1 MLPSAAVLLQRWLRH
16 FAYAICFNA
25 AGVTIIRVMCR
36 CVSPP
41 ASTAGPVSLAL
52 YCNGRLCSVTATAA
66 NTTAADAATAPAA
79 LTFTYTAALELG
91 VASGDAP
98 AGSVAEPVT
107 ADLFSAAGPLSL
119 PLADSAALQH
129 GAALLCTFTA
139 PGGAR
144 LHSAGTA
151 AVTAAAVAPD
161 GTVTAAGSTRAVC
174 QLPSDAPQ
182 LLRPGSGW
190 QLAEVAVTD
199 VSADVGDSSSSGS
212 SSSGAAVSLTARVN
226 FLALPAV
233 TSLQPAQGPSSG
245 SSSSS
250 SAGPPLAVHG
260 SGFVNTAAL
269 ACRFSGAAGDHSG
282 ATAAVVAATF
292 VSSTLVL
299 CAAPARPP
307 GSAVVEVTLTGA
319 DYSASGVLYTY
330 TAAPVVT
337 ALAPALGSDTGGT
350 AVTVT
355 GAGFKQSA
363 VAKQSGEGRQLL
375 ACRFGSVVVPAVRWV
390 SSTEIVCIAPPRE
403 SPERSVAL
411 EVSVRSTRA

>member
-1 MLPSAAVLLQRWLRH
+1 M
-16 FAYAICFNA
+16 Y
-25 AGVTIIRVMCR
+25 GVMDR

-41 ASTAGPVSLAL
+41 ASTAGPVKMSL
-52 YCNGRLCSVTATAA
+52 YCNGRPCSVTATAA
-66 NTTAADAATAPAA
+66 NSTAADTVAAPPA

-98 AGSVAEPVT
+98 AGSAAEPVT
-107 ADLFSAAGPLSL
+107 ADLFSAAAPLSL

-151 AVTAAAVAPD
+151 AVTAATVAPD
-161 GTVTAAGSTRAVC
+161 GTVTAARSTRAVC
-174 QLPSDAPQ
+174 PLPSDAPQ

-199 VSADVGDSSSSGS
+199 VSADVADSSSGS
-212 SSSGAAVSLTARVN
+212 GSGSGSSSGAAVSLTARVN

-233 TSLQPAQGPSSG
+233 ARLQPAQGPSSG

-269 ACRFSGAAGDHSG
+269 ACRFSGGTGDHSG

-319 DYSASGVLYTY
+319 DYSASGLLYSY

-337 ALAPALGSDTGGT
+337 ALAPALGPDTGGT

-355 GAGFKQSA
+355 GAGFEQSA
-363 VAKQSGEGRQLL
+363 VAKQSGEGRQQL
-375 ACRFGSVVVPAVRWV
+375 ACRFGNVVVPAVRWV
-390 SSTEIVCIAPPRE
+390 SNTEIVCIAPPRE

-411 EVSVRSTRA
+411 EVSSCFTSTAEALDYHMITSTCKFFVYSYIT

>member
-1 MLPSAAVLLQRWLRH
+1 
-16 FAYAICFNA
+16 
-25 AGVTIIRVMCR
+25 VTL
-36 CVSPP
+36 
-41 ASTAGPVSLAL
+41 SL
-52 YCNGRLCSVTATAA
+52 CCSGRPCSVTATAA
-66 NTTAADAATAPAA
+66 NTTAAAAPAA

-107 ADLFSAAGPLSL
+107 TDLFSAAAPLSL

-151 AVTAAAVAPD
+151 AVTAATVAPD
-161 GTVTAAGSTRAVC
+161 GTVTAARSTRAVC
-174 QLPSDAPQ
+174 PLPSDAPK

-199 VSADVGDSSSSGS
+199 VSAGVADSSSGS
-212 SSSGAAVSLTARVN
+212 GSGSSSGAAVSLTARVN

-233 TSLQPAQGPSSG
+233 TGLQPAQGPSSG
-245 SSSSS
+245 SSHSS

-282 ATAAVVAATF
+282 AAAAVVAATF
-292 VSSTLVL
+292 VSSGLVL

-319 DYSASGVLYTY
+319 DYSASGLLYTY

-337 ALAPALGSDTGGT
+337 ALAPALGADTGGT

-355 GAGFKQSA
+355 GAGFEQIA

-390 SSTEIVCIAPPRE
+390 SSTEVVCIAPPRE

-411 EVSVRSTRA
+411 EVS